1 MQTAQTIPI
10 KRFAAS
16 VLVLL
21 AAVGIG
27 MIIREYRFR
36 STGEKHQA
44 QAPKAAQPAGIG
56 QTDLESKKP
65 EEIRNT
71 QEQSSVEQVVVE
83 QEPLSSETI
92 DTPTSPEDANSQS
105 DTEAPAESAAPPDQ
119 EQSLN
124 DPVLQEQRGRAALA
138 LIGHDPSADE
148 VWIQVINDPSVSANA
163 RKNLIEDLNE
173 DGLNYR
179 NLTPDDLPVIL
190 YRIQLIEQLA
200 PNAMDQVNSDAFKEA
215 YKDLVNMV
223 DRLGR
228 Q

>member
-1 MQTAQTIPI
+1 MQTSQTIPM

-27 MIIREYRFR
+27 MVIREIRFK
-36 STGEKHQA
+36 SAQEKHQA
-44 QAPKAAQPAGIG
+44 QNPKSSQKADSP
-56 QTDLESKKP
+56 QTNQVSKKP

-71 QEQSSVEQVVVE
+71 PEQLPVEQGYVEPEPLDSEPVDQSSA
-83 QEPLSSETI
+83 
-92 DTPTSPEDANSQS
+92 EDANSQN
-105 DTEAPAESAAPPDQ
+105 EANVPQESAAPDQ
-119 EQSLN
+119 E
-124 DPVLQEQRGRAALA
+124 DPKLKEQRGRAALA
-138 LIGHDPSADE
+138 LIGHDPAADE
-148 VWIQVINDPSVSANA
+148 AWIQVINDPSVPANA

-179 NLTPDDLPVIL
+179 NLSSNDLPVIL
-190 YRIQLIEQLA
+190 YRIQLIENLA
-200 PNAMDQVNSDAFKEA
+200 PNAMDQVNAEAFKEA

-223 DRLGR
+223 ERLGR